1 MQDEINQKTV
11 VLAVDTAKITART
24 LASAIRLYL
33 SYQKNKQPKIYH
45 GKQSIKQLIKQNSA
59 LSNIE
64 VTEQNIK
71 QFERFAKK
79 YNIDYALK
87 QDTSNEKS
95 RYLVFFKGRDVGVIN
110 LAFREFSE
118 SVLKDRQKP
127 SVKTVLSKLKEQ
139 FKQQNKHHENSK
151 ERSIER

>member
-11 VLAVDTAKITART
+11 VLALDTAKVTART

-45 GKQSIKQLIKQNSA
+45 GKQSIKQLMKQNSS

-95 RYLVFFKGRDVGVIN
+95 RYLVFFKGRDVEVIN

-139 FKQQNKHHENSK
+139 FKQQNKHREKSK
-151 ERSIER
+151 ERNIER

>member
-11 VLAVDTAKITART
+11 VLALDTAKVTSRT

-45 GKQSIKQLIKQNSA
+45 GKQSIKQLMKQNSA

-64 VTEQNIK
+64 ITDKNIK
-71 QFERFAKK
+71 QFESFARK

-87 QDTSNEKS
+87 KDTSEDKS
-95 RYLVFFKGRDVGVIN
+95 RYLVFFKGRDVEVIN

-118 SVLKDRQKP
+118 SVLKGRQKP
-127 SVKTVLSKLKEQ
+127 SVKTMLAKFKEQ
-139 FKQQNKHHENSK
+139 LKYQDIHKEKTK